1 MNVVLRLNLRRRMP
15 LALVVA
21 LAASTLGSSLA
32 VATPQHSAPTSG
44 TLGGFARTW
53 GSVSQY
59 TATVTLF
66 ERQGT
71 RVQRAVYDY
80 TFRKP
85 SSVTLHVSSGASAG
99 DTLVWDGGTTVV
111 AHRGSGLFSAI
122 KKKFGLHDPAT
133 TTIRG
138 SSVDQLSFGEI
149 LAHARETPGKL
160 ESRAGGKV
168 NGEATQALALIPRSA
183 SLDGGLTREI
193 VLLSKTTFLPVRV
206 LGYAGNALVREINF
220 SNVQLKRNA

>member
-1 MNVVLRLNLRRRMP
+1 MKVGIRLISRRRWDI
-15 LALVVA
+15 AFGVA

-32 VATPQHSAPTSG
+32 IATPAHTTPASSV
-44 TLGGFARTW
+44 LGGFTRNW

-71 RVQRAVYDY
+71 RVQHAVYDY

-99 DTLVWDGGTTVV
+99 DTLVWDGGTTVI

-122 KKKFGLHDPAT
+122 EKKFALHDAAT

-149 LAHARETPGKL
+149 LSHARDTPGKL
-160 ESRAGGKV
+160 ESHAGGTA
-168 NGEATQALALIPRSA
+168 NGEATLALTLVPSNA
-183 SLDGGLTREI
+183 TLDGGLTRE
-193 VLLSKTTFLPVRV
+193 VLLLSKTTLLPVRV
-206 LGYAGNALVREINF
+206 LGYAGKALVREIDF
-220 SNVQLKRNA
+220 SNVKLARST